1 MFSFWEQGER
11 VGYGAIMYE
20 GTSALDP
27 ASQEHLMKLIQE
39 RLPKTTIISVGH
51 RPELEKFHERK
62 LVLEAREEGAKLARD
77 LELPKGRRKRRW
89 RWPGR
94 TRKEA
99 AKAQQATG

>member
-51 RPELEKFHERK
+51 RPELKKFHERK

-77 LELPKGRRKRRW
+77 IELPKGRRKRFRL
-89 RWPGR
+89 RWPR
-94 TRKEA
+94 RRSQA
-99 AKAQQATG
+99 MKAQKAA